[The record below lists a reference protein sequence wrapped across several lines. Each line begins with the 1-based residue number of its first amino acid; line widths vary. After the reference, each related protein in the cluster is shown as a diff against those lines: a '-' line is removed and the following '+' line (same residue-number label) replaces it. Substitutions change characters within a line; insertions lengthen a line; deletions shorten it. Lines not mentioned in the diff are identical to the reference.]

1 VPRLTVI
8 DGLDA
13 GRTVELSD
21 RPITIGHHPDRD
33 LVLSDDRASRLH
45 CTVLARDGK
54 VFVRDENSTNGTFL
68 NGEVVKEAVL
78 HTGDC
83 LLLGDTVVMYE
94 DENEP
99 PPEATGD
106 ESGGIPLEEGAVASP
121 AGGVPKPTSAE
132 PTWALSGDEPPPASP
147 VQGTVIVLP
156 GSPPR
161 RAAGGTV
168 IAESPPGRPAETPR
182 PNGEGGRSP
191 SAPPT
196 GGTDALPAN
205 DAVSAVRE
213 AVQSARPLAE
223 AKGVRIRL
231 TCCPAAPVRG
241 DLNEVYRLLAQLLF
255 VCLERTPSPYPL
267 SFDIVVEAAEGGGVQ
282 VRLGA
287 DPAAP
292 VREAVRS
299 ASGEAPLSDLLRR
312 VAETDSHLD
321 VPPSSSAGTDV
332 FTLRIG

>member
-106 ESGGIPLEEGAVASP
+106 ESGGIPLEEGVVTSP
-121 AGGVPKPTSAE
+121 AGGVPKPTSGE
-132 PTWALSGDEPPPASP
+132 PTWVLSGDEPPGPSPA
-147 VQGTVIVLP
+147 QGTVIVLP
-156 GSPPR
+156 GSSPQ
-161 RAAGGTV
+161 RAPGGTV
-168 IAESPPGRPAETPR
+168 IAESPPGQQAATPR
-182 PNGEGGRSP
+182 PTAEGRPP

-196 GGTDALPAN
+196 GGTDALRAN
-205 DAVSAVRE
+205 DVVPAVQE

-231 TCCPAAPVRG
+231 ACCAAAPVRA
-241 DLNEVYRLLAQLLF
+241 DVNEVYRLLAQLLF
-255 VCLERTPSPYPL
+255 VCLERTPSPYPPL
-267 SFDIVVEAAEGGGVQ
+267 FDIVVEASEGGGVQ

-292 VREAVRS
+292 VREAVRA
-299 ASGEAPLSDLLRR
+299 ASGGAPLSDLLGRM
-312 VAETDSHLD
+312 AETGSHLD
-321 VPPSSSAGTDV
+321 VPPPSSAETDV